1 MKLVGSLRA
10 LQHKPTAP
18 VSYFFRLGDQV
29 TPINDVVGKR
39 IRIQY
44 QGEIHCIHC
53 GRKIKKTYNAGS
65 CYPCFRALPEND
77 LCIVKPQQCHYHQGT
92 CRDNAFAEAHCLQP
106 HIVYLALSS
115 DVKVGITR
123 KIRTIERWVDQ
134 GAVAALPIAEV
145 PTRKDAGELEV
156 HLSQYVSDKT
166 NWRRMLKNEITYR
179 NLTDVKEELH
189 KYVPEKYQPYLLNDA
204 TVTHFA
210 YPHISVPEKIAAWNL
225 DKHAEVDGTL
235 IGIKGQ
241 YLILDTGVLNV
252 RKFCGYTVALMF
264 E

>member
-29 TPINDVVGKR
+29 TPMNELLGKR
-39 IRIQY
+39 IQVQY
-44 QGEIHCIHC
+44 QGEIYCIHC
-53 GRKIKKTYNAGS
+53 GRKIKKSYNAGS
-65 CYPCFRALPEND
+65 CYPCFRSLPEND

-92 CRDNAFAEAHCLQP
+92 CRDNAFGESYCLQP

-123 KIRTIERWVDQ
+123 KTRMIERWVDQ

-156 HLSQYVSDKT
+156 HLSQYVTDKT
-166 NWRRMLKNEITYR
+166 NWRRMLKNEIAER
-179 NLTDVKEELH
+179 NLSEVKEEL
-189 KYVPEKYQPYLLNDA
+189 KKRIPERYQPYLLPQA
-204 TVTHFA
+204 AITPLT
-210 YPHISVPEKIAAWNL
+210 YPHLSVPEKISAWNL

-252 RKFCGYTVALMF
+252 RKFSGYRVTLIA
-264 E
+264 